1 MILRKIALSLVGG
14 AFVVISTLSSLTA
27 QADPASIST
36 APVVFIAPGF
46 PPVAGASSKIVRND
60 NGVTVSVK
68 TTVDPGTYTMW
79 MVLWNEGSP
88 MDGPPDCVLFTAG
101 HVVGNNGTLNYS
113 GHRRVYDSSG
123 SIVEEGVP
131 GPPCASGLTNP
142 QGAEI
147 HLVIRSHGP
156 KQPGQVNLQIST
168 LLGGCLPGDLQI
180 STLLGGCLPGD
191 PADPCVDVQAAIHP
205 LKP

>member
-1 MILRKIALSLVGG
+1 MILRKISLSLVGG

-36 APVVFIAPGF
+36 APVIELPGF
-46 PPVAGASSKIVRND
+46 AEVAGASSKIVRND

-68 TTVDPGTYTMW
+68 TTVNPGTYTMW
-79 MVLWNEGSP
+79 MVLWNEGDP
-88 MDGPPDCVLFTAG
+88 MMDDPPDCVLFTTG

-131 GPPCASGLTNP
+131 GPPCADGLTNP
-142 QGAEI
+142 QGAEV

-156 KQPGQVNLQIST
+156 KLPGLVKQQIGSFN
-168 LLGGCLPGDLQI
+168 GGCDI
-180 STLLGGCLPGD
+180 NDCD
-191 PADPCVDVQAAIHP
+191 DVQAAIHP